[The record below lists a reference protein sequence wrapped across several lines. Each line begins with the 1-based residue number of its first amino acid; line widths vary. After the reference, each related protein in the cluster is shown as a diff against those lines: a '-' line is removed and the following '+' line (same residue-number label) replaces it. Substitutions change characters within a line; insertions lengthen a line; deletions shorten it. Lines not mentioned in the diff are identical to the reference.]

1 MTFTFR
7 PPPGGRIRV
16 DSATAADGPHIWLS
30 VTNTRAEH
38 AAVFIP
44 LDRLE
49 EVIAG
54 LREIARQQAVQPV
67 PPASC
72 QCIAQTTAASRIYC
86 DPCRTGSASEQTG
99 SAA

>member
-1 MTFTFR
+1 MTFTFKPR
-7 PPPGGRIRV
+7 AGGRIRA
-16 DSATAADGPHIWLS
+16 DIATAADGPHVWLS

-54 LREIARQQAVQPV
+54 LREIARQQDKRAVAPQAVTLDFPLVDEEGFTGPV
-67 PPASC
+67 RRSVRPGRP
-72 QCIAQTTAASRIYC
+72 
-86 DPCRTGSASEQTG
+86 GV
-99 SAA
+99 